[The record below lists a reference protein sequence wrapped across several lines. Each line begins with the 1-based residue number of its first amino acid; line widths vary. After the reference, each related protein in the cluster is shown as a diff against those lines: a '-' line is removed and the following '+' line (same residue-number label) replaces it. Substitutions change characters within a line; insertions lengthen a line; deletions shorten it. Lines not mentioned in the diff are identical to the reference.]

1 MSFRVKMYLNLV
13 LTFVLAYIAGLAA
26 SLLISV
32 DFSDLERIGFGLIL
46 YFIYATIKSVKT
58 VEKLNAALRKLKTS
72 EEMKNDD

>member
-1 MSFRVKMYLNLV
+1 MSFKVKMYLNLV
-13 LTFVLAYIAGLAA
+13 LTFILAYAVGLVA
-26 SLLISV
+26 SSLIGES
-32 DFSDLERIGFGLIL
+32 FSDLERIGFGLSL